1 MEYKIMIRHNFQKT
15 IFATCFMFSGIVS
28 VAALEINEVGSY
40 KLGEGEGFAEMLRYH
55 SNSKS
60 LMVTSSETGTIER
73 LSIESVSN
81 ISKMNPLNLSG
92 GNVTAV
98 AVHKDMVAASIKGD
112 TANAP
117 GMVKLFD
124 ANGEE
129 VATYTTGPLPDNLAF
144 SPDGRYILTA
154 NEGEPSDDY
163 SVDPEGSFT
172 LIDLSSDAEDAKVT
186 QISLVGFDTPI
197 GGRIVKPGASFAADA
212 EPEYVAFDASGQTA
226 YVTLQENNSVAV
238 IDVVNAKVV
247 SVVGLGVKNVSRTS
261 HDMSNKDNGINMKR
275 WPVLMMYQPDA
286 IATYEING
294 ATYLVTANEGDA
306 KDYDGFSEE
315 SRVADLILDKTM
327 FPDANAL
334 QKPENLGRLKTTT
347 SIGDT
352 DGDGDH
358 DIIYSYGGR
367 SFSIWGSDGTLIFD
381 SGNAFEN
388 IISSRSPEQFNANG
402 GKTEFDD
409 RSDDKGPEPEAL
421 SLGKIE
427 GRTYAFIGMER
438 NNAIFAYDITLPS
451 DPHMVGYIMP
461 SDMHNSPEGIE
472 FISAKD
478 SPTGKPL
485 LAVAFEM
492 SGTVAIY
499 EVRK

>member
-1 MEYKIMIRHNFQKT
+1 MFQINNLKQAE
-15 IFATCFMFSGIVS
+15 IVIGVFMFMANS
-28 VAALEINEVGSY
+28 AFALEIKEIGSY
-40 KLGEGEGFAEMLRYH
+40 KLGNGEGFAEMLRYH

-73 LSIESVSN
+73 LSIQSVSN
-81 ISKMNPLNLSG
+81 ISKMNPLDLSG
-92 GNVTAV
+92 GDVTAV
-98 AVHKDMVAASIKGD
+98 AIHKDMIAASIKGD

-117 GMVKLFD
+117 GVVKLFD

-129 VATYTTGPLPDNLAF
+129 VSSYKTGPLPDNVAF
-144 SPDGRYILTA
+144 SPDGRYLLTA

-163 SVDPEGSFT
+163 SIDPEGSFT
-172 LIDLSSDAEDAKVT
+172 LIDLGSGADNAKVT
-186 QISLVGFDTPI
+186 QISLAGFETPI
-197 GGRIVKPGASFAADA
+197 GGRVVKPGASFAADA
-212 EPEYVAFDASGQTA
+212 EPEYIAFDTMGQTA

-238 IDVVNAKVV
+238 IDVVNAKVA
-247 SVVGLGVKNVSRTS
+247 SIVGLGVKNVSRKS

-286 IATYEING
+286 IAAYEVKG

-315 SRVADLILDKTM
+315 TRVADLTLDKTM
-327 FPDANAL
+327 FPDSETL

-347 SIGDT
+347 TIGDT

-358 DIIYSYGGR
+358 DMIYAYGGR
-367 SFSIWGSDGTLIFD
+367 SFSIWSSDGTLIFD

-388 IISSRSPEQFNANG
+388 IIARRSPDVFNANG
-402 GKTEFDD
+402 GKSEFDD

-421 SLGKIE
+421 ALGKIE

-451 DPHMVGYIMP
+451 DPHMVGYMMP
-461 SDMHNSPEGIE
+461 SNMHNSPEGLE
-472 FISAKD
+472 FISSKD

-485 LAVAFEM
+485 LAVAYEM
-492 SGTVAIY
+492 TGTVGLY
-499 EVRK
+499 ELQK